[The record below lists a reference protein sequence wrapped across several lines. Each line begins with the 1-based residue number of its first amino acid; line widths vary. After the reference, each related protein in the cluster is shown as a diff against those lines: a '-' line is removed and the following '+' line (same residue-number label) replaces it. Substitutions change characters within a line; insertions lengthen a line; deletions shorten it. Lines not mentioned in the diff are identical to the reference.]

1 VRDSLLTR
9 PKILAQEL
17 GIKQRQQ
24 SYLDSLEQKVS
35 QTQDSLVLRNRLARS
50 YALRGE
56 FAKAE
61 EHLRAVMAMDSTNFV
76 AYNNL
81 GNVYFLQGELDSAEA
96 SYFKALPLA
105 RTFDDSMGIHLNL
118 GALFYAADS
127 VEVAEEMF
135 AEVIEDSSDLA
146 RVELLLGI
154 NLGDVDLSKTGK
166 QQLKQISAASV
177 KSLALKA
184 VDSKKGKKKSD
195 GKKKKDG
202 KKRTKAGARKG
213 RRPSTEIANV
223 FYWAR

>member
-1 VRDSLLTR
+1 
-9 PKILAQEL
+9 
-17 GIKQRQQ
+17 
-24 SYLDSLEQKVS
+24 
-35 QTQDSLVLRNRLARS
+35 
-50 YALRGE
+50 
-56 FAKAE
+56 
-61 EHLRAVMAMDSTNFV
+61 
-76 AYNNL
+76 
-81 GNVYFLQGELDSAEA
+81 
-96 SYFKALPLA
+96 
-105 RTFDDSMGIHLNL
+105 
-118 GALFYAADS
+118 
-127 VEVAEEMF
+127 MF